1 MIFQTLEYTKQIP
14 FKDVLIHGLVRD
26 QENRKMSKSLGN
38 GIDPMDII
46 EQNGA
51 DALRL
56 FLLTNSTPGQDI
68 RFSNSK
74 IAACW

>member
-14 FKDVLIHGLVRD
+14 FNDVLIHGLVRD
-26 QENRKMSKSLGN
+26 EQGRKMSKSLGN
-38 GIDPMDII
+38 GIDPMDVIQ
-46 EQNGA
+46 ENGT

-68 RFSNSK
+68 RYSNSK
-74 IAACW
+74 VSAC